1 MPYRP
6 DEDAVGLLPDSRQA
20 THCWNDPEAPV
31 LLLAAAVPVEV
42 PVLADEVPELSE
54 EVPVLA
60 DAPVPYEV
68 PVLAD
73 VPVLAEVPVLADG
86 VLDAAGAW

>member
-20 THCWNDPEAPV
+20 THCWNDPGAPV
-31 LLLAAAVPVEV
+31 LLVADDVPVEV

-60 DAPVPYEV
+60 DVPALYEV
-68 PVLAD
+68 PVLA
-73 VPVLAEVPVLADG
+73 EEPVLADG

>member
-20 THCWNDPEAPV
+20 THCWNDPPAPA
-31 LLLAAAVPVEV
+31 LLLAADVPVEV
-42 PVLADEVPELSE
+42 AVLADEVSALSE

-60 DAPVPYEV
+60 DAP
-68 PVLAD
+68 L
-73 VPVLAEVPVLADG
+73 L
-86 VLDAAGAW
+86 

>member
-20 THCWNDPEAPV
+20 THCWNDPGAPE
-31 LLLAAAVPVEV
+31 LLLADDVPVEV

-60 DAPVPYEV
+60 EE
-68 PVLAD
+68 
-73 VPVLAEVPVLADG
+73 VPVLAEVPVLSDVLVLAEG

>member
-1 MPYRP
+1 M
-6 DEDAVGLLPDSRQA
+6 PDSRQA
-20 THCWNDPEAPV
+20 THCWNDPGAPV
-31 LLLAAAVPVEV
+31 LLVAAEVPVEV

-60 DAPVPYEV
+60 DAPLLYEV

-73 VPVLAEVPVLADG
+73 VPVLAEG
-86 VLDAAGAW
+86 V

>member
-20 THCWNDPEAPV
+20 THCWNDPGAPV
-31 LLLAAAVPVEV
+31 LLVADDVPVEV

-60 DAPVPYEV
+60 DV
-68 PVLAD
+68 PVLSE
-73 VPVLAEVPVLADG
+73 VLAEVPVLADG